1 MKLVMLF
8 PGQGSQVTGMGRA
21 LAEAFPIALETF
33 VEAEGVT
40 GLPLR
45 QLAWEG
51 PEEALKSTDIAQ
63 VALFVTSMAAWR
75 VYRQHGGAA
84 ATWMA
89 GHSLGE
95 YSALA
100 ASGALDFAEALLL
113 VQKRGQLMAKAE
125 KGTMAAILGLE
136 SERLEAIC
144 QAATETVVIAN
155 YNSPDQLVI
164 SGTPEGVAQASQMAS
179 AAGAKRVVPL
189 SVAGAFHSPLMEVA
203 SVDLNSALDR
213 ADWNR
218 AAEPVITNVDATPT
232 QEAHEFAA
240 KLSAQLASPV
250 RWSDA
255 MRWALD
261 HGAEGFVELGAGRV
275 LSGLVKKLD
284 RKIPT
289 FNVEDPESLRKTLEA
304 LNATPA
310 VLGATPL

>member
-8 PGQGSQVTGMGRA
+8 PGQGSQAVGMGQA
-21 LAEAFPIALETF
+21 LAEAFPTAMRTF
-33 VEAEGVT
+33 EEAEQIT
-40 GLPLR
+40 GMPLR

-51 PEEALKSTDIAQ
+51 PEETLRSTDNAQ
-63 VALFVTSMAAWR
+63 VALFVTSMAAYR
-75 VYRQHGGAA
+75 VLQEEGGPQ

-100 ASGALDFAEALLL
+100 ASGALGFADALKIVRL
-113 VQKRGQLMAKAE
+113 RGQLMAKAE
-125 KGTMAAILGLE
+125 KGTMAAVLGLE
-136 SERLEAIC
+136 ADTLEAIC
-144 QAATETVVIAN
+144 KESPETVVVAN

-164 SGTPEGVAQASQMAS
+164 SGTPAGVLYASEKAS
-179 AAGAKRVVPL
+179 EAGAKRVVPL

-203 SVDLNSALDR
+203 SAELTAALNQAP
-213 ADWNR
+213 WQR
-218 AAEPVITNVDATPT
+218 AAVPVITNVDAQPT
-232 QEAHEFAA
+232 QEAADFAA

-250 RWSDA
+250 RWTDGL
-255 MRWALD
+255 RWALD

-304 LNATPA
+304 LSAAPIGNSRNH
-310 VLGATPL
+310 

>member
-8 PGQGSQVTGMGRA
+8 PGQGSQAVGMGQA
-21 LAEAFPIALETF
+21 LAEAYPTAMRTF
-33 VEAEGVT
+33 EEAEQIT
-40 GLPLR
+40 GMPLR
-45 QLAWEG
+45 KLAWEG
-51 PEEALKSTDIAQ
+51 PEEELRSTDNAQ
-63 VALFVTSMAAWR
+63 VALFVTSMA
-75 VYRQHGGAA
+75 VYRVLQEEGGPQ

-100 ASGALDFAEALLL
+100 ASGALSFADALKI
-113 VQKRGQLMAKAE
+113 VQLRGQLMAKAE
-125 KGTMAAILGLE
+125 KGTMAAVLGLE
-136 SERLEAIC
+136 AAKLEAIC
-144 QAATETVVIAN
+144 QESPETVVIAN

-164 SGTPEGVAQASQMAS
+164 SGTPEGVAYASEKAS
-179 AAGAKRVVPL
+179 EAGAKRVVPL

-203 SVDLNSALDR
+203 SADLTDAL
-213 ADWNR
+213 NR
-218 AAEPVITNVDATPT
+218 APWQQGAVPVLTNVDAQPT
-232 QEAHEFAA
+232 RDASEFAA

-250 RWSDA
+250 RWTDA

-261 HGAEGFVELGAGRV
+261 NGADGFVELGAGRV

-304 LNATPA
+304 LLAAPVGN
-310 VLGATPL
+310 